1 MAKKKNTPLPIDPEL
16 TEGVIQA
23 ALARPKRGA
32 RRLASDLKSD
42 GRTVSESI
50 VRTILR
56 QNGLHRSELR
66 LKVLEERFL
75 AGALDP
81 TDEQLDA
88 LISFNPR
95 LRERN
100 SGLREPSLLVQDV
113 VKLETHG
120 GSGDVMLHAAA
131 DPGSGPA
138 LSDLS
143 PASDAAPVEPPRPP
157 SAPQTAPSSPVHRRR
172 HVRAEWVPSVERWV
186 LHAVNA
192 MLGLLVLYLGWT
204 VGSEILDLRE
214 SAVRDVAEP
223 AAASAREPVTA
234 QTAAPPLQ
242 QYRVVWKRNLF
253 GVAPA
258 AVATQ
263 DKVDLENIAL
273 AGRDIGLKLIGTAV
287 GKDPARNYAIIETL
301 STREQV
307 MYQEQERVGKVL
319 IRAILRNN
327 VVVENADGSR
337 RRLSVDEEPG
347 KGGRTAAQ
355 AAAPAIQEPQAA
367 EMPGVFQVR
376 LTEVPAS
383 PEDIRKT
390 VEELKLSP
398 QTEDGTL
405 SGFSVGRL
413 RAKDVLWQAGLRTG
427 DVIKG
432 VDEEEFNSP
441 QDLEYFFQRL
451 ARGGEVSIM
460 AERRGRPV
468 QLNVKIE

>member
-1 MAKKKNTPLPIDPEL
+1 M
-16 TEGVIQA
+16 
-23 ALARPKRGA
+23 
-32 RRLASDLKSD
+32 
-42 GRTVSESI
+42 
-50 VRTILR
+50 
-56 QNGLHRSELR
+56 
-66 LKVLEERFL
+66 
-75 AGALDP
+75 
-81 TDEQLDA
+81 
-88 LISFNPR
+88 
-95 LRERN
+95 
-100 SGLREPSLLVQDV
+100 
-113 VKLETHG
+113 
-120 GSGDVMLHAAA
+120 
-131 DPGSGPA
+131 PGI
-138 LSDLS
+138 
-143 PASDAAPVEPPRPP
+143 
-157 SAPQTAPSSPVHRRR
+157 
-172 HVRAEWVPSVERWV
+172 ERWV

-242 QYRVVWKRNLF
+242 RYRVVWKRNLF

-307 MYQEQERVGKVL
+307 MYQEQERVGKVV

-347 KGGRTAAQ
+347 KGGRAAAQ
-355 AAAPAIQEPQAA
+355 AAAPAIQQPQAA

-398 QTEDGTL
+398 QTENGTL

-413 RAKDVLWQAGLRTG
+413 RARDVLWQAGLRTG

-432 VDEEEFNSP
+432 VDDEEFQSP

-468 QLNVKIE
+468 QLNVKVE